1 MFFSIYFRKTNME
14 ATTTQEELP
23 KLTRQEKW
31 RVYDNFYKQRKYASD
46 PEFRQKAIDRALAHY
61 YKKRAAKLGAEAA
74 AAN

>member
-1 MFFSIYFRKTNME
+1 ME
-14 ATTTQEELP
+14 AITTEELP

-46 PEFRQKAIDRALAHY
+46 PEFRQKIIDRALAHY
-61 YKKRAAKLGAEAA
+61 YKKRAVKTAA

>member
-1 MFFSIYFRKTNME
+1 ME
-14 ATTTQEELP
+14 TTTTTEELP
-23 KLTRQEKW
+23 KLTKQEKW

-61 YKKRAAKLGAEAA
+61 YKKREAKMAASA